1 MKYIMKRISLLLA
14 PILLFIVGWM
24 LLGPP
29 CEAQAQ
35 ELATIE
41 VEARLSS
48 MPARAIATARDH
60 HFIVDSPPPLG
71 GSNEE
76 VNPIEGLLSALAT
89 CGVLVSEK
97 VAREEDIPLSA
108 ATAAAEGDLDPRGV
122 RGEPVNPRIQ
132 VFRVRLVLTGP
143 SEDQAEALV
152 EAVRTRCPIYTTLE
166 RSAPIE
172 MELELSSE

>member
-1 MKYIMKRISLLLA
+1 MKRLLLLLTPISLLLVGW
-14 PILLFIVGWM
+14 ILLH
-24 LLGPP
+24 P
-29 CEAQAQ
+29 CEARAQ

-41 VEARLSS
+41 VEAQLSS

-76 VNPIEGLLSALAT
+76 VNPIEALLSSLAT

-97 VAREEDIPLSA
+97 VAQEMDIPLSA

-132 VFRVRLVLTGP
+132 AFRVHLALTGP
-143 SEDQAEALV
+143 SQDQAESLV

-172 MELELSSE
+172 MELELLSE

>member
-1 MKYIMKRISLLLA
+1 MKRIALVLTPMSLL
-14 PILLFIVGWM
+14 IVGWM
-24 LLGPP
+24 FGHPM
-29 CEAQAQ
+29 EAQAQ

-48 MPARAIATARDH
+48 MPARSIATARDH

-76 VNPIEGLLSALAT
+76 INPIEVLLSALAT

-97 VAREEDIPLSA
+97 VAQERDIPLSA
-108 ATAAAEGDLDPRGV
+108 ATASAEGDLDPRGV

-132 VFRVRLVLTGP
+132 AFRVRLALTGP
-143 SEDQAEALV
+143 SKDQAESLV
-152 EAVRTRCPIYTTLE
+152 DAVRTRCPIYTTLE

-172 MELELSSE
+172 MELGVLPE